1 MRKINHQ
8 QKGFGIIEVLIS
20 SLIIA
25 IMLGG
30 SISLGNISVNRVI
43 NAQNRLVAY
52 NLANEAI
59 ENIIAIRNRAYIDGN
74 PATGAFLTDGNF
86 TSSDAGLL
94 NVDGKLKFNLHDD
107 YQNIY
112 FTDRNPMIE
121 TDTTGAGELFYYPM
135 FDQDESF
142 PKIKITSSTNSMIF
156 TRKIS
161 QTIVASNPSLI
172 NRTGVKISVE
182 VSWTEVGSTARDA
195 NKIVQSIILTDWQ
208 SGQN

>member
-156 TRKIS
+156 TRKIT
-161 QTIVASNPSLI
+161 QKII
-172 NRTGVKISVE
+172 TGELTNDTSYKISVE
-182 VSWTEVGSTARDA
+182 VSWTEVGSTAKDA